1 MFKFPTISLLF
12 LCYYLLCME
21 AVFCQTDSIRTDI
34 NLSVADSFA
43 VSRSLRKVPDS
54 RVAAYQQD
62 PDFAY
67 ANDSAYWKINPEKS
81 PEWGDHLFKF
91 LFSKPFRSSLFLLFL
106 LFLSYGIYRLAKE
119 NSFIWFSRRQKP
131 VQHPD
136 SMQDPADIA
145 ETDLEEAIRKYSET
159 GNYRMAIRYMYLRM
173 ICFAAEKK
181 ATGFRA
187 SATNADMV
195 RAFQD
200 PQQAG
205 DFRFL
210 ATAYEYI
217 FYGGFIPNREQFD
230 LLQNKFNRFQQSLEH

>member
-1 MFKFPTISLLF
+1 MFKFLTISLLV
-12 LCYYLLCME
+12 LCCYLLCME
-21 AVFCQTDSIRTDI
+21 TVFCQTDSIGTDI
-34 NLSVADSFA
+34 HIPVADSFA

-54 RVAAYQQD
+54 RVAAYQQN

-67 ANDSAYWKINPEKS
+67 ANDSAYWKIIPEKNPEWS
-81 PEWGDHLFKF
+81 DHLFKF
-91 LFSKPFRSSLFLLFL
+91 LFSKAFRISLFLLFL

-119 NSFIWFSRRQKP
+119 NSFTWFNRRQKP